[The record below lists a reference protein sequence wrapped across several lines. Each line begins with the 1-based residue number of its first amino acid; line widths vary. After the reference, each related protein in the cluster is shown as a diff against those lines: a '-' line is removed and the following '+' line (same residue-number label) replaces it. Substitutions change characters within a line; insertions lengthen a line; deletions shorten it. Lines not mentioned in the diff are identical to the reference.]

1 MSMCQ
6 STLPIKRW
14 WSVSD
19 YSDEVRWEEN
29 ERDRWLKKKGLWA
42 WKVGRLDIGVSVW
55 AWYLGPI

>member
-1 MSMCQ
+1 MLMCQ
-6 STLPIKRW
+6 SISPIKRW

-42 WKVGRLDIGVSVW
+42 WKVGYRC
-55 AWYLGPI
+55 